1 MGNNMNNLQPVF
13 MKLEKVP
20 CLVVGGGKIALQK
33 IHHLIDSKAMVTV
46 VSPEI
51 SESINSL
58 PVMAV
63 TRCYQPGDI
72 DGVRLV
78 IVATDN
84 KRVNRQVY
92 LDTQKNGVLVN
103 VVDQPELC
111 TFYMGSVYQD
121 GDLKVAISTN
131 GKCPSFGTFL
141 RDHIKNMSR
150 GLWGKSLNQLALKRE
165 NIIRALSKYSD
176 KKEVMGELVKQSFK
190 KIRKMEKSTGKVFLV
205 GAGPGDPEL
214 ITAKGLRAIQSADVI
229 LHDALIHPYLVFE
242 INPLAQKIF
251 VGKREDKHSVSQ
263 ESIHSIMVE
272 EAAKGKMVVRLKGG
286 DPFMFGRGGEEVLA
300 LAESNIPFEVI
311 PGITAGLGAAAGF
324 GIPLTHRDDATST
337 LFITGHQCRNK
348 VSQDWKILAQLNT
361 TLVFYMGTKRL
372 TEIVMGLVENGKSKD
387 TPIAIVQNAT
397 MLIQNISTS
406 TLGSILKDIKHKKPM
421 TPAVI
426 IIGNVVNYH
435 SKIQKCLDA
444 LPSEIVAP
452 IEDMGFDIWKNK
464 AVVA

>member
-1 MGNNMNNLQPVF
+1 
-13 MKLEKVP
+13 
-20 CLVVGGGKIALQK
+20 
-33 IHHLIDSKAMVTV
+33 
-46 VSPEI
+46 
-51 SESINSL
+51 
-58 PVMAV
+58 
-63 TRCYQPGDI
+63 
-72 DGVRLV
+72 
-78 IVATDN
+78 
-84 KRVNRQVY
+84 
-92 LDTQKNGVLVN
+92 
-103 VVDQPELC
+103 
-111 TFYMGSVYQD
+111 
-121 GDLKVAISTN
+121 
-131 GKCPSFGTFL
+131 
-141 RDHIKNMSR
+141 MSR

-176 KKEVMGELVKQSFK
+176 KKEVMGELVRQSFK

-214 ITAKGLRAIQSADVI
+214 ITAKGLRAIQTADVI
-229 LHDALIHPYLVFE
+229 LHDALIHPHLVFE

-348 VSQDWKILAQLNT
+348 VSQDWKILAKLNT

-406 TLGSILKDIKHKKPM
+406 TLGSILKDIKYKKPM